1 MMQQRPETKGAIV
14 ETSTPNCR
22 LAFSCGIRF
31 NSTTKQT
38 LFRVASVA
46 WDRDG
51 DSQGSPAAFIGS
63 PRTEIIFQTG
73 MHSDNSKLEQWYIQ
87 EDCAV
92 RF

>member
-1 MMQQRPETKGAIV
+1 VTQQHAGTKGAIA
-14 ETSTPNCR
+14 ETSTPNRR
-22 LAFSCGIRF
+22 LAFSCGICS

-38 LFRVASVA
+38 LSRVASVA